1 MIKSRDLNSGTFQ
14 EPKASFFFFFLKLTM
29 HINDYIRAMKTN
41 CEVNWL
47 PECKGCSIYSPILYS
62 CP

>member
-14 EPKASFFFFFLKLTM
+14 EPKAFFFFLKLTM

-47 PECKGCSIYSPILYS
+47 PESKGCNIYSPILYS
-62 CP
+62 CL